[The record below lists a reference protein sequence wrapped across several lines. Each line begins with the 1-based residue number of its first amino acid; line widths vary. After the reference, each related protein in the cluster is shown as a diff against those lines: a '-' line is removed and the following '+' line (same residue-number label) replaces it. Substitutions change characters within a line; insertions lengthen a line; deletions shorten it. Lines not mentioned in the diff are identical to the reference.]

1 MKFIVSETF
10 AGKCTHGGSNDGL
23 MIEEARFN
31 RPYKIIEGYYQN
43 EYYVTDMYNH
53 AIRLII
59 LQSTSVVTIGKHR
72 DWKYPLAIA
81 LDHSNKI
88 LFLFLLEE

>member
-31 RPYKIIEGYYQN
+31 IPRKIIEGYYQN
-43 EYYVTDMYNH
+43 EYYVTDMYN
-53 AIRLII
+53 
-59 LQSTSVVTIGKHR
+59 STTM
-72 DWKYPLAIA
+72 
-81 LDHSNKI
+81 
-88 LFLFLLEE
+88 LLG